1 MPFYTF
7 VLQPREGI
15 KALQVFKVNDK
26 SNEEILLW
34 SLLDD
39 YYDHWEFGQVHV
51 QNPDHPFRL
60 IIKTIRNGNS
70 EGYTAVD
77 DFAIETYPEK
87 CQIIPEGATPPNPPP
102 KNQCDFQD
110 DLCGWVHRDAVFT
123 FNRTSGQILSDS
135 GIEGPLTDHTQS
147 KDSESF
153 YFVKNN
159 AKRRKK
165 FVKLHATLFFAD
177 FLYFCSFDPMIS
189 ILFSLLDLKKNPKQF
204 FLFSE
209 YFMLADASYATE
221 EFMIAALESPEYGS
235 DDGGSEV
242 YCFKFFYNFYVRF

>member
-1 MPFYTF
+1 MVSPLISDMPDFCFHFYFQIKVSILLSKYGRFYLILPFYTF
-7 VLQPREGI
+7 VLQPKEGI

-159 AKRRKK
+159 TK
-165 FVKLHATLFFAD
+165 T
-177 FLYFCSFDPMIS
+177 
-189 ILFSLLDLKKNPKQF
+189 KKN
-204 FLFSE
+204 S
-209 YFMLADASYATE
+209 
-221 EFMIAALESPEYGS
+221 
-235 DDGGSEV
+235 
-242 YCFKFFYNFYVRF
+242 

>member
-1 MPFYTF
+1 M
-7 VLQPREGI
+7 
-15 KALQVFKVNDK
+15 
-26 SNEEILLW
+26 
-34 SLLDD
+34 
-39 YYDHWEFGQVHV
+39 HV
-51 QNPDHPFRL
+51 TNQYKIYFENFNRT
-60 IIKTIRNGNS
+60 IIKTIRNGSS

-159 AKRRKK
+159 TKMKEK
-165 FVKLHATLFFAD
+165 IVKLHD
-177 FLYFCSFDPMIS
+177 NS
-189 ILFSLLDLKKNPKQF
+189 IFRIFHAGRCL
-204 FLFSE
+204 
-209 YFMLADASYATE
+209 
-221 EFMIAALESPEYGS
+221 I
-235 DDGGSEV
+235 
-242 YCFKFFYNFYVRF
+242 CH

>member
-1 MPFYTF
+1 MPFYLLY

-159 AKRRKK
+159 TKMKK
-165 FVKLHATLFFAD
+165 KIVKLHD
-177 FLYFCSFDPMIS
+177 NS
-189 ILFSLLDLKKNPKQF
+189 IFRIFHAGRCL
-204 FLFSE
+204 
-209 YFMLADASYATE
+209 
-221 EFMIAALESPEYGS
+221 I
-235 DDGGSEV
+235 
-242 YCFKFFYNFYVRF
+242 CH